1 MRVGDVLDGRYELV
15 EKLGQG
21 GFGVVWRALDNRMRR
36 PVAVKVIGHHGGDRA
51 KAALRFVREA
61 CAAGNL
67 SHPHIVT
74 VHDLGESA
82 LGDQQMTFLVMELL
96 TGRTLT
102 EVLRAGLPAPE
113 ESLRWARQ
121 LCEALAVAHDAGMV
135 HRDVKPDNIMITDAG
150 HLKVLDFGIAQLDTG
165 AGGLTTTGTI
175 VGSPAYMAPERWTGQ
190 RVDGRTDLYALG
202 CVLVELFTGARPF
215 GGDSTPVLM
224 YQHLNEPPP
233 ALDPVRFG
241 LPAEVA
247 GLVAELLA
255 KDPAD
260 RPADARTVER
270 RLRELAGRPV
280 GAAAGPAV
288 VPTVPDRPAP
298 AELPAPP
305 SVPPSAPPSAPPA
318 GAPSAPPVAPPPV
331 PATAPPVPPAAPP
344 AVVAPAVGAPP
355 VDAPPV
361 TAPPVDAPP
370 VVPAPPAPGAPVLSP
385 LTTPP
390 VVAAAVPD
398 AVRAALR
405 ERRSA
410 AFRAATAGE
419 SVIQLQAVAQ
429 ECVAVLGAADRD
441 TLCTWRDFTWYLSRA
456 GDLDGAIRLLSTLV
470 EDMRSALGPADPDT
484 LGARYHLA
492 WCVGESGATVTAIR
506 LLSELLPDLHVSWGP
521 QDTRVLKA
529 RHDLALHRAN
539 RGDLQGAVLQ
549 LHGLL
554 PELVQALGERHPST
568 LQAWQDLA
576 GYQQRLAQAGRH
588 PGSGPRRGRTPRI
601 SPMEALVLVRRLR
614 LWDFADDR
622 QARACMD
629 ALDRGTGLKGVA
641 DLVFEAPDHVSDED
655 LVEEIFGP

>member
-21 GFGVVWRALDNRMRR
+21 GFGVVWRALDTRMRR
-36 PVAVKVIGHHGGDRA
+36 PVAVKVIGHHGGDQA

-74 VHDLGESA
+74 VHDLGA
-82 LGDQQMTFLVMELL
+82 CVLGDRQVTFLVMELL

-113 ESLRWARQ
+113 QSLRWARQ

-135 HRDVKPDNIMITDAG
+135 HRDVKPENIMITEAG
-150 HLKVLDFGIAQLDTG
+150 SLKVLDFGIAQLDIG

-175 VGSPAYMAPERWTGQ
+175 VGSPAYMAPERWTGG

-233 ALDPVRFG
+233 ALDPARFG
-241 LPAEVA
+241 LPPEVA

-270 RLRELAGRPV
+270 RLGGTGGTPV
-280 GAAAGPAV
+280 PSAV
-288 VPTVPDRPAP
+288 VPPVP
-298 AELPAPP
+298 PAPP
-305 SVPPSAPPSAPPA
+305 TLPPAPPA
-318 GAPSAPPVAPPPV
+318 VPVGPPPV
-331 PATAPPVPPAAPP
+331 PAVPPTAVAPAAPSS
-344 AVVAPAVGAPP
+344 
-355 VDAPPV
+355 
-361 TAPPVDAPP
+361 
-370 VVPAPPAPGAPVLSP
+370 VLSP

-390 VVAAAVPD
+390 VVAAPPPD
-398 AVRAALR
+398 GVRAALR

-419 SVIQLQAVAQ
+419 SVILLQAVAQ
-429 ECVAVLGAADRD
+429 DCVTALGAADRD

-456 GDLDGAIRLLSTLV
+456 GDLDGAIRLLSTVV
-470 EDMRSALGPADPDT
+470 EDMRSALGPTDPDT
-484 LGARYHLA
+484 LGARYHLV
-492 WCVGESGATVTAIR
+492 WCIGESGAAVTAVR
-506 LLSELLPDLHVSWGP
+506 LMSELLPDLHATWGP
-521 QDTRVLKA
+521 HDTRVLKA
-529 RHDLALHRAN
+529 RHDLAVHQAN
-539 RGDLQGAVLQ
+539 RGDLQGAARQ
-549 LHGLL
+549 LHALL
-554 PELVQALGERHPST
+554 PELARVLGEGHPST
-568 LQAWQDLA
+568 VQAWHDLA
-576 GYQQRLAQAGRH
+576 GYQQRLVEAGRRA
-588 PGSGPRRGRTPRI
+588 PSGAARRPRI
-601 SPMEALVLVRRLR
+601 SPMEAVVLVRRL
-614 LWDFADDR
+614 LAWDFATD
-622 QARACMD
+622 QEARACIT
-629 ALDRGTGLKGVA
+629 ALERGTGLKGVA
-641 DLVFEAPDHVSDED
+641 EVVLNAPDHVSAED